1 VATKKASKGGGKKG
15 GRNLRHGAKHEERKL
30 AQLQGTS
37 TVLVIHVT
45 DTNGD
50 TPPQTAT
57 GLASDVFSD
66 AINLVR
72 NFGFLIQK

>member
-1 VATKKASKGGGKKG
+1 VSTKKASKGDGKKG
-15 GRNLRHGAKHEERKL
+15 GGNLRHGAKHDERKL

-37 TVLVIHVT
+37 TMLVVYVT
-45 DTNGD
+45 DKNGD
-50 TPPQTAT
+50 SPPQTAS

-66 AINLVR
+66 AVNLVR